1 MSALRWS
8 RFGVGLALFTAFVLV
23 GTASSAEAQRRRRR
37 DPPPAATPS
46 GPATILLI
54 GDAPGAE
61 VLVDEAVIGTMPLD
75 GPLTVEPGTH
85 TLRIRRAGYTEYTEV
100 VTLGPEE
107 SYDVFVDLMALSQV
121 VEVETNPEG
130 AHVFVDEIFLGD
142 TPTEVELLDGTH
154 RLRVSLPGFEEVSQ
168 EITAVAG
175 SREHLS
181 FELVAIPI
189 GDGEQWYESPITW
202 IAVGGGLVAIAV
214 IAVVIAVVVGDSQG
228 SQSDR
233 FCSGL
238 MNPCITVVPF

>member
-8 RFGVGLALFTAFVLV
+8 RFGIGFALFAVFLSFVS
-23 GTASSAEAQRRRRR
+23 ASSAEAQRRRRR
-37 DPPPAATPS
+37 DPTPAAPS

-54 GDAPGAE
+54 GEAPGAE
-61 VLVDEAVIGTMPLD
+61 VLLDEAVVGTLPLD

-100 VTLGPEE
+100 ITLAAEE

-121 VEVETNPEG
+121 LEVETNPEG

-168 EITAVAG
+168 ELTAVAG
-175 SREHLS
+175 AREHLS
-181 FELVAIPI
+181 FELVAIPLD
-189 GDGEQWYESPITW
+189 DGEQWYESPITW
-202 IAVGGGLVAIAV
+202 IAVGGGLVAVAI
-214 IAVVIAVVVGDSQG
+214 IAVVIAVVVGESEG
-228 SQSDR
+228 NQSDR
-233 FCSGL
+233 FCAGL
-238 MNPCITVVPF
+238 MNPCINVVPF